1 MPAVAKISSG
11 CISTEYTGSGLPFS
25 IPPPCQSSSGVAIV
39 TNSST
44 KFDVADSVDDIAAA
58 AAADDDD
65 AAADDDDDDE
75 AMVQQLYRQKIVLFE
90 KLSSATESRVFCGEI
105 SSV

>member
-25 IPPPCQSSSGVAIV
+25 IPPPCQRSSGVAIV

-58 AAADDDD
+58 ADD
-65 AAADDDDDDE
+65 AAADDDDDDDE
-75 AMVQQLYRQKIVLFE
+75 AMVQRLYRQKIVLFE